1 MGGNETL
8 AAGDSPR
15 RLPCPTR
22 AERDVRCRHVD
33 LFTYS
38 LHTRRNPA
46 RARLGCCGC
55 CAVTTVTYG
64 EPNVQNQ
71 NRVGCSVFQRT
82 VSMRAGSPARGFADS
97 GLNCNVRR
105 NRVPG
110 VSKSIFDAHGARGE
124 MCTADS
130 HYERNDV
137 APPNSLVVHQSKSM
151 TTRRGLRR
159 ACSRYDHELF
169 GRAPCTAWPISGV
182 SASQY
187 AAP

>member
-1 MGGNETL
+1 MRRGNLRGQLRVCALSLQRTTL
-8 AAGDSPR
+8 RTSRHPAH
-15 RLPCPTR
+15 T
-22 AERDVRCRHVD
+22 ERIR
-33 LFTYS
+33 
-38 LHTRRNPA
+38 TRRRRYFQHSAAQKSKPK
-46 RARLGCCGC
+46 
-55 CAVTTVTYG
+55 
-64 EPNVQNQ
+64 P
-71 NRVGCSVFQRT
+71 CSVFQRT